1 MATKHTKKAIRE
13 EMADV
18 NAQMRWLRQA
28 VAEGN
33 WADAHTAAQQLAAS
47 AAGLEYTMEQQFIAA
62 HEAEVAGA

>member
-1 MATKHTKKAIRE
+1 MNMATKHTKKAIRE

-33 WADAHTAAQQLAAS
+33 WANAYTAAQQLAAS
-47 AAGLEYTMEQQFIAA
+47 AAGLEYTIEQRFIAA
-62 HEAEVAGA
+62 RENTK